1 MLGKGIKGQ
10 NCDMIWKQ
18 RARLN
23 TQLKETID
31 KWLDQIIANRRYNW
45 IILLSTG
52 ILTDYKRSLL
62 CKGI

>member
-31 KWLDQIIANRRYNW
+31 KWLDQITAKRWYN
-45 IILLSTG
+45 
-52 ILTDYKRSLL
+52 
-62 CKGI
+62 